1 MQGVPQVEQW
11 ERDLGRYRRIGLDTN
26 IIIYAL
32 ENKAPYDELA
42 VRLLSLVESGQLTA
56 VVSTVVQA
64 EVLVNPIR
72 RRDVRLVGKVELF
85 FGHFPHLRMREVDV
99 RVAKRAASI
108 RADTRWPLPDAIV
121 VATAL
126 EERCD
131 AMVGNDRRLANGAIG
146 APYLYME
153 NYLK

>member
-1 MQGVPQVEQW
+1 MQRAPQVEQW

-42 VRLLSLVESGQLTA
+42 TRLLSLVEAGHLLA
-56 VVSTVVQA
+56 VVSPAVHA
-64 EVLVNPIR
+64 EVLVGPIR
-72 RRDVRLVGKVELF
+72 RRDVRLLGKVELF
-85 FGHFPHLRMREVDV
+85 FGHFPHLRIREVDG
-99 RVAKRAASI
+99 RVARRAAAI
-108 RADTRWPLPDAIV
+108 RASTQWPLPDAII

-131 AMVGNDRRLANGAIG
+131 AMAGNDRRLANGAAG
-146 APYLYME
+146 TPYLYLE
-153 NYLK
+153 DYLK